1 MTDAAADADADTDA
15 RTKGYAEGH
24 ADGRT
29 GAAIGG
35 HPDGDT
41 ASGPPG
47 AATPE
52 GTGRRSPVISRL
64 EWGVMEV
71 EGLPPGKDFVLY
83 PGGGHPWDWA
93 AHGTRHSPGVRPGD
107 VRELLERGATVLVL
121 SLGMDERLRI
131 APPTLELLRQTGVEA
146 HVRETRAAAAL
157 YNSLAAGGRPVGGL
171 FHSTC

>member
-1 MTDAAADADADTDA
+1 MSDADADARTDA
-15 RTKGYAEGH
+15 RTDAGTDARPSGRT
-24 ADGRT
+24 DGRS
-29 GAAIGG
+29 
-35 HPDGDT
+35 DGDT

-47 AATPE
+47 AAAPE
-52 GTGRRSPVISRL
+52 GTGRSPGISRL

-93 AHGTRHSPGVRPGD
+93 AHGTRHSPGVQPGD

-131 APPTLELLRQTGVEA
+131 APPTLELLRQTGVEV

-157 YNSLAAGGRPVGGL
+157 YDSLAADGRPVGGL

>member
-1 MTDAAADADADTDA
+1 MTDAAADADAETDA
-15 RTKGYAEGH
+15 RTKGYA
-24 ADGRT
+24 DGRT
-29 GAAIGG
+29 DGA
-35 HPDGDT
+35 T
-41 ASGPPG
+41 MSGPPG
-47 AATPE
+47 AAAPE
-52 GTGRRSPVISRL
+52 STGRRSPVISRL

-107 VRELLERGATVLVL
+107 VRELIERGATVLVL